1 MSRGVLRCYDQD
13 CSMEHNL
20 LEAKE
25 LKTALKTIYC
35 LGDPFKQMDL
45 SSKCAAELEK
55 HGEGYCLEKG
65 WTAACPHSC
74 RGTSLI
80 FYLLLKPFLC
90 QECEHNPK
98 LRTSTGNYV

>member
-1 MSRGVLRCYDQD
+1 M
-13 CSMEHNL
+13 
-20 LEAKE
+20 
-25 LKTALKTIYC
+25 YC

-55 HGEGYCLEKG
+55 HGQGYCLEKG

-80 FYLLLKPFLC
+80 FYL
-90 QECEHNPK
+90 
-98 LRTSTGNYV
+98 STENTFSTRNANTFKI